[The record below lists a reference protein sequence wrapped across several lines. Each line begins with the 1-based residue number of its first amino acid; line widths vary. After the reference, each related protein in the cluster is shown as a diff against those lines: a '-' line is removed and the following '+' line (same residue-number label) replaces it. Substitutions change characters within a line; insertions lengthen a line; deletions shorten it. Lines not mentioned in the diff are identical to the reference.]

1 MVYHRLKNCAIWA
14 VYPIFGHA
22 RIKHLLA
29 WIRLT
34 VSAAEKM
41 KRAHRA
47 RTRALPREGPRALG
61 PGTGD
66 GLQSARWSW
75 TKTPQ
80 NCNQWR
86 LWNKSQLHKRHI
98 GSKLWIFCSF
108 IPIHPDWDH
117 VRQLSSQEEGTRNS
131 FHRWRAVKPNTLE
144 ALFAM
149 KRSHRMP
156 FRA

>member
-1 MVYHRLKNCAIWA
+1 MVYHRRKNCHLGGIPHFWT
-14 VYPIFGHA
+14 
-22 RIKHLLA
+22 RQNLLA

-47 RTRALPREGPRALG
+47 RTRALPREGPN
-61 PGTGD
+61 
-66 GLQSARWSW
+66 RWWTPVSQVVL
-75 TKTPQ
+75 TKTPH

-86 LWNKSQLHKRHI
+86 LWNKSQLHKRQI
-98 GSKLWIFCSF
+98 GSKLWISICTVF